1 MSTQSEILKSFEK
14 QISLIHEMLIHG
26 EYDVAITG
34 VDNLHTYLQVKSK
47 EIGEGEVKYGEKRS
61 SENGNV

>member
-1 MSTQSEILKSFEK
+1 MSKNSEILENFKQ

-26 EYDVAITG
+26 EYDIAITG

-47 EIGEGEVKYGEKRS
+47 ELGEGEVKYDEKGNG
-61 SENGNV
+61 ENGN